1 MPAALA
7 YSPDTDIVSS
17 VPNTTF
23 DFEIASVGV
32 GTLLFNSTSIL
43 AAPAMLN
50 TMYDSLVQIASQ
62 GAVGIEG
69 SMQSLPFSNKTS
81 ALISSFISLFASI
94 MILIPFAFVAAQ
106 FIVPLARERESGSK
120 QMQFIS
126 GVGPIIYWVG
136 NWAWD
141 GLLYLVIL
149 VCTLIVFVMRN
160 RTEFTGTPE
169 AIAGTTLIL
178 LLFGFAVVPLASVAS
193 FRFTSPSNGLI
204 VMIAFY
210 FLTGFGLNIANFILQ
225 AIGGTSEDVNKVL
238 VNLYRFF
245 PAYCLGEGFFTM
257 STRQA
262 EAQLV
267 AFGKKPP
274 GLYEWE
280 QLGGPLAYLFIEGL
294 VCMAATL
301 FLQYAES
308 DIYMQQRLQNGLF
321 PSRRAPVTPVTTTTP
336 LPATPSRAARWSRES
351 ISELEDA
358 DVIDERRAIDAEGGG
373 DSQLVIKHL
382 RREFGPKVAVRDL
395 CLRIERGECFGF
407 LGVNGAGKSTTFSM
421 LTGSLVPT
429 SGDAL
434 LEGMSILKEQDKIRR
449 LVGYCP
455 QHDALE
461 KLLTGREALR
471 MYAKIKLV
479 DPSTI
484 EAEIEDLIQD
494 LDLVKFADKPCGTY
508 SGGNKRKLCVGIAL
522 VGSPQLVL
530 LDEPSSGMDAAS
542 KRFLWSVIKRR
553 TASCCTV
560 LTTHSM
566 EECEALCGRIGVMV
580 DGTLRCLGPI
590 QTLKSTY
597 GQGYKLD
604 LRLDTM
610 AEPEAIAEMLRSRV
624 GEVDLKELEP
634 PSMVLTVPQNNASL
648 SQLFG
653 LLSELKATH
662 HVLECSVT
670 QCTLEQ
676 IFIQMA
682 SKTQMRN
689 IDAVVG

>member
-1 MPAALA
+1 
-7 YSPDTDIVSS
+7 
-17 VPNTTF
+17 
-23 DFEIASVGV
+23 
-32 GTLLFNSTSIL
+32 
-43 AAPAMLN
+43 
-50 TMYDSLVQIASQ
+50 
-62 GAVGIEG
+62 
-69 SMQSLPFSNKTS
+69 
-81 ALISSFISLFASI
+81 
-94 MILIPFAFVAAQ
+94 
-106 FIVPLARERESGSK
+106 
-120 QMQFIS
+120 
-126 GVGPIIYWVG
+126 
-136 NWAWD
+136 
-141 GLLYLVIL
+141 
-149 VCTLIVFVMRN
+149 
-160 RTEFTGTPE
+160 
-169 AIAGTTLIL
+169 
-178 LLFGFAVVPLASVAS
+178 
-193 FRFTSPSNGLI
+193 
-204 VMIAFY
+204 
-210 FLTGFGLNIANFILQ
+210 
-225 AIGGTSEDVNKVL
+225 
-238 VNLYRFF
+238 
-245 PAYCLGEGFFTM
+245 
-257 STRQA
+257 
-262 EAQLV
+262 
-267 AFGKKPP
+267 
-274 GLYEWE
+274 
-280 QLGGPLAYLFIEGL
+280 
-294 VCMAATL
+294 
-301 FLQYAES
+301 
-308 DIYMQQRLQNGLF
+308 
-321 PSRRAPVTPVTTTTP
+321 
-336 LPATPSRAARWSRES
+336 
-351 ISELEDA
+351 
-358 DVIDERRAIDAEGGG
+358 
-373 DSQLVIKHL
+373 
-382 RREFGPKVAVRDL
+382 
-395 CLRIERGECFGF
+395 
-407 LGVNGAGKSTTFSM
+407 
-421 LTGSLVPT
+421 
-429 SGDAL
+429 
-434 LEGMSILKEQDKIRR
+434 
-449 LVGYCP
+449 VGYCP